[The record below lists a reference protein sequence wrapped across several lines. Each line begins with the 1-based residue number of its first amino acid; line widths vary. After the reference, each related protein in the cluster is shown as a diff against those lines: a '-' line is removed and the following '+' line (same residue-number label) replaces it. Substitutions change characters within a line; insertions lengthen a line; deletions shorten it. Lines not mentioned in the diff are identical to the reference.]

1 MRKKTEYPLASEII
15 ISTTGRES
23 RIALLENGQLSE
35 LHIDRGNNKSYVG
48 NIYLGKVVRVLPG
61 MQAAFVDIGLE
72 RAAFLY
78 AGDIYPEFLEKGE
91 KDLDDPDATIAES
104 APNSK
109 PTPGTPPIQDLVKE
123 GQHLLVQ
130 VAKDPISTKGARIKT
145 HITLPGRFTV
155 FMPTVDHVGISRRID
170 KDKERK
176 ALRDFVEKNRPPGC
190 GFIVR
195 TVCAG
200 QPLDALEKDMTYLSS
215 TWETIQEK
223 SQESKPP
230 TLLHADH
237 NLALRVV
244 RDSFTEDVERL
255 LVDSSKTFKT
265 IQNFVKVFAPTLIN
279 RVRLYK
285 GPDPIFDVCNIEPMI
300 SRSLARKVWLKS
312 GGYLIIDQTEALTA
326 IDVNSGRYVGSRSLE
341 DTTLDINLEAVQEI
355 GNQLRLRNMGGII
368 VLDFI
373 DMENAGNRERVYK
386 AMEETLRRDKARTN
400 ILKISEL
407 GLIEMTRKRVQ
418 EDLVS
423 SISEGCHYCDGTGQ
437 IRSKATIVYEILRE
451 VKRTGGRKRNQ
462 TFESILVN
470 CHPEVADIMY
480 NQELSAIERLEEKLT
495 KSIVIRAMGH
505 YHQEK
510 FEVYCR

>member
-1 MRKKTEYPLASEII
+1 
-15 ISTTGRES
+15 
-23 RIALLENGQLSE
+23 
-35 LHIDRGNNKSYVG
+35 
-48 NIYLGKVVRVLPG
+48 
-61 MQAAFVDIGLE
+61 MQAAFVEIGLD

-78 AGDIYPEFLEKGE
+78 AGDIYPEFLDKSEKE
-91 KDLDDPDATIAES
+91 VDDPEATIAES
-104 APNSK
+104 SPRSK
-109 PTPGTPPIQDLVKE
+109 PQQGTPPIQDLVRE
-123 GQHLLVQ
+123 GQSILVQ

-176 ALRDFVEKNRPPGC
+176 SLRDFVEKHRPKGC

-200 QPLDALEKDMTYLSS
+200 QPLEALEKDMSYLTS
-215 TWETIQEK
+215 TWTNIQQK
-223 SQESKPP
+223 SQGGSPP
-230 TLLHADH
+230 SLLHADH

-255 LVDSSKTFKT
+255 LVDSHKTFKS
-265 IQNFVKVFAPTLIN
+265 IQNFIRIFAPNLLN

-285 GPDPIFDVCNIEPMI
+285 GQDPIFDVCNIEPMI
-300 SRSLARKVWLKS
+300 SRSLSRKVWLKS

-355 GNQLRLRNMGGII
+355 GAQLRLRNMGGII

-373 DMENAGNRERVYK
+373 DMENAGNRERVYR
-386 AMEETLRRDKARTN
+386 AMEDVLRRDKARTN
-400 ILKISEL
+400 ILKISDL

-423 SISEGCHYCDGTGQ
+423 SISEVCHYCEGTGQ
-437 IRSKATIVYEILRE
+437 IRSKDTAVYDILRE
-451 VKRTGGRKRNQ
+451 IRRTGSRKRNQ
-462 TFESILVN
+462 GFQHILVN
-470 CHPEVADIMY
+470 CHPAVADMIY
-480 NQELSAIERLEEKLT
+480 NQELSTIEKLEN
-495 KSIVIRAMGH
+495 KINKKVVIRAMGH

-510 FEVYCR
+510 YEVYCH

>member
-1 MRKKTEYPLASEII
+1 MENPLASEII

-78 AGDIYPEFLEKGE
+78 AGDIYPEFLEKTD
-91 KDLDDPDATIAES
+91 KDVEDPEATIAES
-104 APNSK
+104 APRPK
-109 PTPGTPPIQDLVKE
+109 PRPGIPPIQDLVKE
-123 GQHLLVQ
+123 GQKLLVQ

-170 KDKERK
+170 KDKERR
-176 ALRDFVEKNRPPGC
+176 ALRDFVEKNRPEGC

-200 QPLDALEKDMTYLSS
+200 QPLEALEKDMTYLTS
-215 TWETIQEK
+215 TWNQIQEK
-223 SQESKPP
+223 SKTGNPP
-230 TLLHADH
+230 SLLHADH

-244 RDSFTEDVERL
+244 RDSFTEEVERL
-255 LVDSSKTFKT
+255 MVDAHKTHKE
-265 IQNFVKVFAPTLIN
+265 IHSFVKIFAPNLLN

-285 GPDPIFDVCNIEPMI
+285 GQEPIFDVCNIEPMI
-300 SRSLARKVWLKS
+300 SRSLSRKVWLKS

-373 DMENAGNRERVYK
+373 DMENAGNRERVYR
-386 AMEETLRRDKARTN
+386 AMEDTLRKDKARTN
-400 ILKISEL
+400 ILKISDL

-423 SISEGCHYCDGTGQ
+423 SISEVCPYCDGTGQ
-437 IRSKATIVYEILRE
+437 IRAKTTIVYEILRE
-451 VKRTGGRKRNQ
+451 VKRVGARKRNQ
-462 TFESILVN
+462 SFDHILIN
-470 CHPEVADIMY
+470 CHPEVADMIY
-480 NQELSAIERLEEKLT
+480 NQELSTIEKLET
-495 KSIVIRAMGH
+495 KLGKDIVIRAMGH

-510 FEVYCR
+510 YEVYCH